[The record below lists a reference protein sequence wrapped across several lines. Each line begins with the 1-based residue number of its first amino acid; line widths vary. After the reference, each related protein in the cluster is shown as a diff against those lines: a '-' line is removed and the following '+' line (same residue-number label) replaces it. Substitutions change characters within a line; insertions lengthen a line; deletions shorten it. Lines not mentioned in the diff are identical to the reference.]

1 MSSITAITYPLSSI
15 FSKDDQ
21 LQPLAQLA
29 MQASQRSKTELPA
42 THEVDNINEWQSIF
56 LQALAIL
63 PPVNSNNIGDIKAYA
78 TEVEKLLSEYP
89 KITVEQKL
97 VLLQAG
103 LTQVEQKSGESAALT
118 SLLLGCVNL
127 QTEMQKWMSKTIMSG
142 GESEEFTE
150 W

>member
-1 MSSITAITYPLSSI
+1 MSAITAVTYSLPSS
-15 FSKDDQ
+15 FSTDDQ

-29 MQASQRSKTELPA
+29 MQASQRSEAIPA
-42 THEVDNINEWQSIF
+42 ATSEVDNMDEWQAMF
-56 LQALAIL
+56 LQELAAL
-63 PPVNSNNIGDIKAYA
+63 PPVNAGDVDGIKAYA
-78 TEVEKLLSEYP
+78 TEVEKLLSEFP
-89 KITVEQKL
+89 GITIEQKL

-103 LTQVEQKSGESAALT
+103 LAEVEQESGEYAALI
-118 SLLLGCVNL
+118 SLLLGNVNL